1 MASSFVPPASYAL
14 IGCPVTEKLGKNNF
28 PLWRAQV
35 LSAIHGAEVE
45 HLLDATTA
53 AMPEKFIPKAKET
66 PDELILNPDYS
77 KWVAKDQQVFNYLI
91 SSVSRD
97 VQVQI
102 ASCTTAAEIWKTI
115 LDMNAS
121 QSSRRVIN
129 TRMAMA
135 TAQKGSSTIA
145 EFFSKMKALADD
157 MAAAGKKLDD
167 EEIIFYIL
175 AGLDRDFD
183 SVVSQVSG
191 RDGPVTLGQVYT

>member
-1 MASSFVPPASYAL
+1 MLCHREAREEQL
-14 IGCPVTEKLGKNNF
+14 

-35 LSAIHGAEVE
+35 LSAIRGAEVE
-45 HLLDATTA
+45 HLLDATTT

-115 LDMNAS
+115 LDMNVS
-121 QSSRRVIN
+121 QSRGRVIN

-167 EEIIFYIL
+167 EEIISYIL

-183 SVVSQVSG
+183 SVVS
-191 RDGPVTLGQVYT
+191 